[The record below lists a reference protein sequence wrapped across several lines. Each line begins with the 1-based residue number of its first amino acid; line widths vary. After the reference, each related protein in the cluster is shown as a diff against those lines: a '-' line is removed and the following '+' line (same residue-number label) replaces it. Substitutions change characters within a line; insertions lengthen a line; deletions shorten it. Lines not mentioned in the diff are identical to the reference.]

1 MSPPPTKQSRGSKE
15 PIISCSDSS
24 YRWGKDGENTFP
36 YLELKASP
44 RNFHLLVR
52 AWTLQD
58 AITGKT
64 MLSLCEIQVTPLSG
78 AAGSLARWSSS
89 ARSGSHHRQEQRCEI
104 RVTPLSGAAGSLA
117 QCSSDLCNLR
127 LPFCCSQYF
136 STLFML
142 VPQQSWF
149 LSRPSWLFTGS
160 LGGPTISPGTAPSPC
175 PPGPFVTTRSD
186 SDVSAFSAN
195 FYFSVS
201 DPWLLAIFSLNS
213 EF

>member
-1 MSPPPTKQSRGSKE
+1 M
-15 PIISCSDSS
+15 
-24 YRWGKDGENTFP
+24 
-36 YLELKASP
+36 ELKASP

-64 MLSLCEIQVTPLSG
+64 MLSVCEIRVTPSSG
-78 AAGSLARWSSS
+78 AAGSLAR
-89 ARSGSHHRQEQRCEI
+89 
-104 RVTPLSGAAGSLA
+104 
-117 QCSSDLCNLR
+117 CSSGLCNLR
-127 LPFCCSQYF
+127 LPFWCSQYF

-195 FYFSVS
+195 FYFSAS